1 VRNLG
6 DLSIGKQSDQS
17 FPVSQHSLSHTI
29 RVGLAT
35 FVIFIDIA
43 AGAFLPRSPFIG
55 FIFPAY
61 GGRSSLHQ
69 RVTERLADLVT
80 PALVPEIVTLVGV
93 RTRLVLTVKLA
104 AVAPGARVTLDGTVA
119 TVGLL
124 LESWTVTPVEGA
136 APLRV
141 TVPVDGLPPTT
152 FDGFNFNE
160 DNAGGATVNV
170 AVFVT
175 PL

>member
-1 VRNLG
+1 M
-6 DLSIGKQSDQS
+6 
-17 FPVSQHSLSHTI
+17 
-29 RVGLAT
+29 AT
-35 FVIFIDIA
+35 
-43 AGAFLPRSPFIG
+43 P
-55 FIFPAY
+55 
-61 GGRSSLHQ
+61 GGRSSPLHHQ
-69 RVTERLADLVT
+69 RVTERTADLVT
-80 PALVPEIVTLVGV
+80 PPLIPEIMALVVV
-93 RTRLVLTVKLA
+93 RTRFVVTVKFA
-104 AVAPGARVTLDGTVA
+104 AVAPATTVTLGGTVA
-119 TVGLL
+119 AAVLL

-136 APLRV
+136 APLSV

>member
-1 VRNLG
+1 
-6 DLSIGKQSDQS
+6 
-17 FPVSQHSLSHTI
+17 
-29 RVGLAT
+29 
-35 FVIFIDIA
+35 
-43 AGAFLPRSPFIG
+43 
-55 FIFPAY
+55 
-61 GGRSSLHQ
+61 
-69 RVTERLADLVT
+69 LADLVT
-80 PALVPEIVTLVGV
+80 PALVPEIVTLVGL

-104 AVAPGARVTLDGTVA
+104 VVAPGATVTLDGTVA
-119 TVGLL
+119 IVGLL

-160 DNAGGATVNV
+160 DNAGRAIVNV